1 MTPSRIAI
9 GQYVP
14 VDSPVHRLNAMAKMG
29 LVAAFTAALFLTHGF
44 AGLAAAGVALV
55 GTIALSRV
63 PAAAAARGVAAVS
76 TIMVFTLLANGLRW
90 KPATAL
96 LRLGPLALDAAGLRT
111 GAFFA
116 LRILLLV
123 VATTLLT
130 LTTSPVEITEA
141 LERLLRPLRPIGV
154 PASELAMTLTIALR
168 FVPTTAEETE
178 RIVTA
183 QTMRGARLDSGG
195 PVARVKA
202 WVPVLIA
209 VFFNLFRRAD
219 DLAVAMESR
228 CYHGGEGR
236 TSMRVSRMRPADWA
250 ALVTGAALLIA
261 LGVLL

>member
-1 MTPSRIAI
+1 MSPARIVI

-29 LVAAFTAALFLTHGF
+29 LVAAFTAALFLAHGF
-44 AGLAAAGVALV
+44 AGLAGAGVVLV
-55 GTIALSRV
+55 GAIALSRV
-63 PAAAAARGVAAVS
+63 PASAAARGIAAVS
-76 TIMVFTLLANGLRW
+76 TIVTFTLLANGLRW
-90 KPATAL
+90 QPATAL
-96 LRLGPLALDAAGLRT
+96 LRIGPLALDAAGLRT
-111 GAFFA
+111 GAYFA

-141 LERLLRPLRPIGV
+141 LERLLRPLRPLGV

-183 QTMRGARLDSGG
+183 QSMRGARLDSGG

-202 WVPVLIA
+202 WIPVLIA

-236 TSMRVSRMRPADWA
+236 TSMRASRMRPTDWA
-250 ALVTGAALLIA
+250 ALLTGAAMLIA
-261 LGVLL
+261 MGVLL

>member
-1 MTPSRIAI
+1 MSPGRMAI

-14 VDSPVHRLNAMAKMG
+14 VDSPVHRLNALAKMG
-29 LVAAFTAALFLTHGF
+29 LVAAFTAALFLVHGF
-44 AGLAAAGVALV
+44 AGLGAAGVILV
-55 GTIALSRV
+55 AAVAVSRV
-63 PAAAAARGVAAVS
+63 PAIAAARGVSAVLV
-76 TIMVFTLLANGLRW
+76 IVAFTLLANGIRW
-90 KPATAL
+90 QPATAL
-96 LRLGPLALDAAGLRT
+96 LRLGPLAVDAAGLRT

-141 LERLLRPLRPIGV
+141 LERILRPLRPLGV
-154 PASELAMTLTIALR
+154 PAGELAMTLTIALR

-183 QTMRGARLDSGG
+183 QSMRGARLDSGG
-195 PVARVKA
+195 PITRVRA

-236 TSMRVSRMRPADWA
+236 TSMRVSKMRPVDWA
-250 ALVTGAALLIA
+250 TMLAGATMLIA
-261 LGVLL
+261 MGVLL

>member
-1 MTPSRIAI
+1 MSPARIAI

-14 VDSPVHRLNAMAKMG
+14 VESPVHRLNAMAKMG
-29 LVAAFTAALFLTHGF
+29 LLTAFTAALFLVHGF
-44 AGLAAAGVALV
+44 VGLAAAGVVLV
-55 GTIALSRV
+55 GAVALSRV
-63 PAAAAARGVAAVS
+63 PAAAAARGIAAVS
-76 TIMVFTLLANGLRW
+76 TIVAFTLLANGLRW
-90 KPATAL
+90 RPVTAL
-96 LRLGPLALDAAGLRT
+96 LRIGPLALDAEGLRT

-141 LERLLRPLRPIGV
+141 LERLLRPLRPLGV

-183 QTMRGARLDSGG
+183 QSMRGARLDSGG

-250 ALVTGAALLIA
+250 ALLSGAAMLIA
-261 LGVLL
+261 MGVLL

>member
-1 MTPSRIAI
+1 MSPSRIAI

-29 LVAAFTAALFLTHGF
+29 LVAAFTASLFLVHGF
-44 AGLAAAGVALV
+44 PGLAAAAVMLA
-55 GTIALSRV
+55 GTVALSRV
-63 PAAAAARGVAAVS
+63 PPAAAARGIAAVS

-90 KPATAL
+90 QPATAL
-96 LRLGPLALDAAGLRT
+96 VRLGPLALDAAGLRT

-116 LRILLLV
+116 IRILLLV

-141 LERLLRPLRPIGV
+141 LERLLRPLRPLGV
-154 PASELAMTLTIALR
+154 PAGELAMTLTIALR

-183 QTMRGARLDSGG
+183 QSMRGARLDSGG
-195 PVARVKA
+195 LVARVKA
-202 WVPVLIA
+202 WVPVLVA

-250 ALVTGAALLIA
+250 ALTAGAAALIA
-261 LGVLL
+261 MGVLL

>member
-1 MTPSRIAI
+1 MSPARIAI

-14 VDSPVHRLNAMAKMG
+14 VDSPVHRMNAMAKMG
-29 LVAAFTAALFLTHGF
+29 LVAVFTAALFLMRGF
-44 AGLAAAGVALV
+44 PGLGAAALTLGVAI
-55 GTIALSRV
+55 GLSRV
-63 PAAAAARGVAAVS
+63 PVAAAARGIKAVS
-76 TIMVFTLLANGLRW
+76 TIMVFTLLANALRW
-90 KPATAL
+90 QPTAAL
-96 LRLGPLALDAAGLRT
+96 LRLGPLAVDAAGLRT

-116 LRILLLV
+116 IRILLLV

-154 PASELAMTLTIALR
+154 PAGELAMTLTIALR

-183 QTMRGARLDSGG
+183 QSIRGAHLDSGG
-195 PVARVKA
+195 PIERVRA
-202 WVPVLIA
+202 WVPVLVA

-236 TSMRVSRMRPADWA
+236 TSMRVSTMRPADWA
-250 ALVTGAALLIA
+250 ALLTGAALLIA
-261 LGVLL
+261 MGVLL

>member
-1 MTPSRIAI
+1 MSPGRIAI

-14 VDSPVHRLNAMAKMG
+14 VDSPMHRLNALAKMG
-29 LVAAFTAALFLTHGF
+29 LVAAFTAALFLVHGF
-44 AGLAAAGVALV
+44 AGLGAACAVLVAAIAVSKVPPAAAG
-55 GTIALSRV
+55 
-63 PAAAAARGVAAVS
+63 RGVSAVAV
-76 TIMVFTLLANGLRW
+76 IVAFTLLANGLRW
-90 KPATAL
+90 QPATAL
-96 LRLGPLALDAAGLRT
+96 LRLGPLAIDAAGLRV

-141 LERLLRPLRPIGV
+141 LERILRPLRPLGV
-154 PASELAMTLTIALR
+154 PAGELAMTLTIALR

-195 PVARVKA
+195 PVKRVRA

-236 TSMRVSRMRPADWA
+236 TSMRVSRMRTSDWA
-250 ALVTGAALLIA
+250 TLLVGATMLIA
-261 LGVLL
+261 MGVLL